1 MTTVK
6 SDNEELNN
14 SYEIINSFNFYTFID
29 NIFDYRIKIDN
40 FYIDNKEYQRLIY
53 YNLDEWLLFLI
64 ESFKKDTDKKKVY
77 GDNLKKMQID
87 AIYI

>member
-6 SDNEELNN
+6 NDNDELNN

-40 FYIDNKEYQRLIY
+40 FYIDNKEYQRI
-53 YNLDEWLLFLI
+53 I
-64 ESFKKDTDKKKVY
+64 
-77 GDNLKKMQID
+77 
-87 AIYI
+87 